1 MRLAPP
7 LLLAGCLAAAPL
19 THAQTYGTVL
29 EGENQTPPVATAA
42 AGVALGQLLA
52 VPPFIAESGFALLVG
67 GAFENLESDFDP
79 SVGGTGLHIHRQ
91 PVGADAG
98 PIACDLTADTDADLR
113 GATFQPDEV
122 TGDNVCF
129 LSNED
134 YAALLDERLYV
145 NVHTVDNPGGAI
157 RGNLRLVP
165 TLDGDLSDAQYQPL
179 AVKLNANAGFGPNMD
194 VTQILVYADPES
206 EVVFFGVAGKLDT
219 GGDNGIGLWLN
230 FSELDG
236 APAGT
241 ALGRSDI
248 GAGHYLD
255 GQGGGTDDD
264 FRADFE
270 VDYLFAI
277 NSGNGTG
284 AYLDVMR
291 LVGTPAADYMGNA
304 GLDGMATLGPAD
316 EQNNAGGAPVFAQNN
331 VAFAFDNAGTG
342 QTGLELA
349 IPFNQLGL
357 DADAAARLAAGTVE
371 AFAFVVSSSGFFSD
385 VTVPGNVTTG
395 NPGFNADFSALAGG
409 PYHSAAAE
417 LPVELTAF
425 GAVADGGALRVEWAT
440 AGETNNAYFDV
451 ALRAEGEAAFR
462 EVGQVAGAGTTAE
475 PQRYALPVA
484 GLQPG
489 RYAVR
494 LAQVDLDGTRAEL
507 GTVEVALGVAGTHA
521 LGAIAPNPTAT
532 AARLALTV
540 ARAQDVEVAVYDVLG
555 RRVQALFAGP
565 MAEGEARTF
574 RVDAA
579 ALAPGAYVVRAQGE
593 HFAET
598 TRFTVAR

>member
-1 MRLAPP
+1 MRIAPP
-7 LLLAGCLAAAPL
+7 LLAAGLLAAAPL
-19 THAQTYGTVL
+19 AAAQAYGTVL
-29 EGENQTPPVATAA
+29 EGENVAAPVATAA
-42 AGVALGQLLA
+42 AGVVIGERVS
-52 VPPFIAESGFALLVG
+52 VPPILVPSGVALPLA
-67 GAFENLESDFDP
+67 GAFESLESDFVAAHLHSRLPGQLTGPIECTLVVALDDDNR
-79 SVGGTGLHIHRQ
+79 GGTFDPTL
-91 PVGADAG
+91 PA
-98 PIACDLTADTDADLR
+98 
-113 GATFQPDEV
+113 
-122 TGDNVCF
+122 GDNACP
-129 LSNED
+129 LSFV
-134 YAALLDERLYV
+134 AAASLDEGLLYV
-145 NVHTVDNPGGAI
+145 DVHTADNPGGEVL
-157 RGNLRLVP
+157 GVLRPIP
-165 TLDGDLSDAQYQPL
+165 TLDGDLSDAQYQSL
-179 AVKLNANAGFGPNMD
+179 AVKQNANAGFGPDMD
-194 VTQILVYADPES
+194 VTEIVFYADPES
-206 EVVFFGVAGKLDT
+206 EALFLGVAGRLDT
-219 GGDNGIGLWLN
+219 SGDNAIGLWLN
-230 FSELDG
+230 FSELSG

-241 ALGRSDI
+241 ALGQDGI

-270 VDYLFAI
+270 VDLLFAV

-284 AYLDVMR
+284 AYLDVMS
-291 LVGTPAADYMGNA
+291 LVGTPAADYVGNA
-304 GLDGMATLGPAD
+304 GLSGDAVLGPTD
-316 EQNNAGGAPVFAQNN
+316 EQSNAGGAPVFAQNN

-342 QTGLELA
+342 TTGLEIAL
-349 IPFNQLGL
+349 PFNQLGL

-371 AFAFVVSSSGFFSD
+371 AFAFVVSNSGFFSD
-385 VTVPGNVTTG
+385 VTVPGNVTAG
-395 NPGFNADFSALAGG
+395 NPGFNADFSALPGG
-409 PYHSAAAE
+409 PYHSVAAQ

-451 ALRAEGEAAFR
+451 ALRAEGDAAFR
-462 EVGQVAGAGTTAE
+462 PAGQVAGAGTTAE

-494 LAQVDLDGTRAEL
+494 LTQVDLDGTASEL

-521 LGAIAPNPTAT
+521 LSAVAPNPVGD
-532 AARLALTV
+532 AARLSLTV
-540 ARAQDVEVAVYDVLG
+540 ARAQDVEAAVYDVLG

-598 TRFTVAR
+598 ARFTVAR